1 MSVQVTLTIS
11 DALYRKARAQAQL
24 TNQDPADILADAIV
38 LGETPS
44 MLTFRQAAMAK
55 EKAAYQTLHAK
66 LLANHKGKFVAI
78 HQGKLVDQDEDQTT
92 LLLRIRQHYP
102 EQIVLIT
109 QVLPEAD
116 EVYTLRSPR
125 LENGK

>member
-44 MLTFRQAAMAK
+44 MLTSRQVAMAK
-55 EKAAYQTLHAK
+55 EKAAYQALHAK
-66 LLANHKGKFVAI
+66 LLADYKGKFVAI

-109 QVLPEAD
+109 QVLPEAE

-125 LENGK
+125 LESGN